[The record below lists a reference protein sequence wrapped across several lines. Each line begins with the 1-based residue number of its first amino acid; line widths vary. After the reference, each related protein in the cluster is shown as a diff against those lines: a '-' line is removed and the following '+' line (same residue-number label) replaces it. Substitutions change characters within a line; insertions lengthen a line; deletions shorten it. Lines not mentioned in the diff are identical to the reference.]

1 MNLAGF
7 QHVFDRAVRVEFG
20 SGVQLKVAPLPV
32 IALLKV
38 SAYLDDRHRRAK
50 DLEDLKILFH
60 RYEQHSDRIFCDE
73 VFSAEL
79 EDIEY
84 ASALLLGMDIKA
96 IATEEDLESLGKFL
110 DEVEI
115 SEADLSD
122 TVDSSSREVRF
133 QKRILAFRKGLRA

>member
-1 MNLAGF
+1 M
-7 QHVFDRAVRVEFG
+7 
-20 SGVQLKVAPLPV
+20 APLPV